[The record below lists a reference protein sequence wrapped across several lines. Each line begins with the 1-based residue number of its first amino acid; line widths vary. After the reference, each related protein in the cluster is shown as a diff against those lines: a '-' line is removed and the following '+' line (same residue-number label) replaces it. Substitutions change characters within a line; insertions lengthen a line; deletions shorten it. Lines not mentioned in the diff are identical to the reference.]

1 MYHLDRRRAEG
12 IKDKSKSVNDTGKKC
27 FSKKASD
34 GGKNKKKK
42 SLLVYAFP
50 ILATIIVSGMNSY
63 CASFSVTFIVFLTRM
78 RNENFNASYIL

>member
-1 MYHLDRRRAEG
+1 MFF
-12 IKDKSKSVNDTGKKC
+12 KK
-27 FSKKASD
+27 KLKIEA
-34 GGKNKKKK
+34 KKKK
-42 SLLVYAFP
+42 KKGLLVYAFP